1 MTDTQQPKL
10 AQRMSLLQPSATV
23 AVATRAAE
31 LKAAGR
37 DILSFSVGEPDFN
50 TPAHITEAAIRAMHD
65 GKTRYTAVRGV
76 PELREAICRV
86 SAARRGVAHTPD
98 EVVVSVGAKH
108 TLFNLA
114 FALFEPGAEVIVPAP
129 YWVSYPEQIALA
141 GAKPVIIDTTEA
153 SGFCVSRASLD
164 AVTTPR
170 TRALVLC
177 TPSNPTG
184 AGYDEASLRDILA
197 WVAANDVWLI
207 VDEIY
212 GELVYGT
219 FKHRS
224 PLSLAP
230 ELKDRIIIVDGVSK
244 TFAMTGWRIGWMLAP
259 KAVAKAC
266 DTLQGQSTTNPC
278 TPAQYAALAA
288 LNGPSEPVEQMRAAF
303 ERRRHLL
310 VTGLD
315 ALDGVTCRMPEGA
328 FYAFPNVK
336 GLLTSSVPGA
346 PRTDIELCTWLLN
359 ETGCAF
365 VPGEAFGAPGYLRA
379 SYATSETTIEE
390 GLRRLNAACMRLRAG
405 A

>member
-1 MTDTQQPKL
+1 MTLSTQSKL
-10 AQRMSLLQPSATV
+10 ARRMALIQPSATV

-37 DILSFSVGEPDFN
+37 DILSFSVGEPDFI
-50 TPAHITEAAIRAMHD
+50 TPAHITEAAVRAMHE

-76 PELREAICRV
+76 PELRDAICRR
-86 SAARRGVAHTPD
+86 SAARRGVTHTPD

-114 FALFEPGAEVIVPAP
+114 FALFEEGAEVIVPAP

-141 GAKPVIIDTTEA
+141 GATPVIVETTEA
-153 SGFCVSRASLD
+153 SGFCVSRASLE

-184 AGYDEASLRDILA
+184 AGYDEAALREILA
-197 WVAANDVWLI
+197 WVAANNVWLI

-212 GELVYGT
+212 GELVYGS
-219 FKHRS
+219 FQHRS

-230 ELKDRIIIVDGVSK
+230 ELKDRIIVVDGVSK

-288 LNGPSEPVEQMRAAF
+288 LDGPTLPVEEMLAAF
-303 ERRRHLL
+303 GRRRELL
-310 VTGLD
+310 VSGLN
-315 ALDGVTCRMPEGA
+315 ALDGVSCRMPEGA

-336 GLLTSSVPGA
+336 DLLSSAKPGA
-346 PRTDIELCTWLLN
+346 PRTDVELCTWLLD

-379 SYATSETTIEE
+379 SYATSEATIEE
-390 GLRRLNAACMRLRAG
+390 GLRRLNAACTRLRAG
-405 A
+405 T